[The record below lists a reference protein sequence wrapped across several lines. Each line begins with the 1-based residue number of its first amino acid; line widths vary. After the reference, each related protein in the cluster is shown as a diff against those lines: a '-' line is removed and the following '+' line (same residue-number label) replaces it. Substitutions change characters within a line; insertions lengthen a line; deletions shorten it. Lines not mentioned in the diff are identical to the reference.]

1 MGLKIH
7 DFCAVR
13 IRCLVIVEIICLIFF
28 AAGCTGKTVEGVKE
42 DFPFET
48 VQLTSLDKGTQPF
61 VVCDG

>member
-28 AAGCTGKTVEGVKE
+28 AAGCTGSYL
-42 DFPFET
+42 ET
-48 VQLTSLDKGTQPF
+48 GSSAAEREVRAL
-61 VVCDG
+61 

>member
-42 DFPFET
+42 DFP
-48 VQLTSLDKGTQPF
+48 
-61 VVCDG
+61 